1 MGYTERQD
9 AVEDRTRHVLSRTE
23 HKAEILAELPNV
35 SAHDRGEIL
44 EQLWRLEEAAGP
56 TEREKALLNE
66 AQAAYDA
73 KPNAGA
79 PWSDVEVR
87 LRQRS

>member
-1 MGYTERQD
+1 MSKT
-9 AVEDRTRHVLSRTE
+9 
-23 HKAEILAELPNV
+23 EILAELPKL
-35 SAHDRGEIL
+35 SAQDRGEIL

-73 KPNAGA
+73 RVAEGVMA
-79 PWSDVEVR
+79 
-87 LRQRS
+87 

>member
-1 MGYTERQD
+1 M
-9 AVEDRTRHVLSRTE
+9 S
-23 HKAEILAELPNV
+23 KAEILAALPRL
-35 SAHDRGEIL
+35 SAEDRGEIL

-56 TEREKALLNE
+56 TQNEKALLNE

-73 KPNAGA
+73 NPDAGA
-79 PWSDVEVR
+79 PWAEVEAR